1 MLPCTGAPKA
11 LPRQPPAA
19 VTDDSD
25 QLFRDPMRAPGP
37 FRFDAEVV
45 RVFPDMIRRSVPGY
59 ETVIAMT
66 GLLGGRF
73 AKPGSRVYDLGCSL
87 GASTLSL
94 CRHIPHDDVTI
105 TAVDSSAAM
114 IERCR
119 ELLRIDGQERR
130 VELREEDIRETP
142 LCDASVVV
150 LNYTLQ
156 FIAVEERGA
165 LLARIAEAMT
175 PGGVLV
181 LSEKVVFPDATLNA
195 LNIEMHHDF
204 KRAHGYSELE
214 IAAKRDSLENV
225 LVPETLDTHR
235 ERLVDVGF
243 RSCDVWFQ
251 CFNFAS
257 LIALR

>member
-1 MLPCTGAPKA
+1 M
-11 LPRQPPAA
+11 
-19 VTDDSD
+19 TDDSD

-66 GLLGGRF
+66 GLLGGRY
-73 AKPGSRVYDLGCSL
+73 AKPGSRIYDLGCSL

-94 CRHIPHDDVTI
+94 CRHVSDREVSLV
-105 TAVDSSAAM
+105 AVDSSTAM

-119 ELLRIDGQERR
+119 ELLRIDGHERR
-130 VELREEDIRETP
+130 VELREEDIRSTA
-142 LCDASVVV
+142 LGDASMVV

-156 FIAVEERGA
+156 FIAVEERRT
-165 LLARIAEAMT
+165 LLSRIAQAMT

-181 LSEKVVFPDATLNA
+181 LSEKVVFPDDTLNA

-204 KRAHGYSELE
+204 KRAHGYSDLE

-235 ERLVDVGF
+235 QRLMNVGF